1 MHTAP
6 LLSPAQVRPLRKQ
19 LTGLRAWITG
29 QRKDQSPG
37 TRMAVPVVQV
47 RLQRLFGRGWGRG
60 RDCFWV
66 LLAPAW
72 RCQWCRCGC

>member
-1 MHTAP
+1 MINLRTGLACLLVVPTFVLAP
-6 LLSPAQVRPLRKQ
+6 QLPAGLLHHLLQVRPLRKQ

-47 RLQRLFGRGWGRG
+47 RTAVAF
-60 RDCFWV
+60 
-66 LLAPAW
+66 
-72 RCQWCRCGC
+72 